1 MKNKLALRGGKK
13 EITYSL
19 KPYRTIHKE
28 EIKAANEVLRSG
40 ILSGFEASKTNK
52 FFGGKKVKNF
62 EQKIKN
68 FLSKTRNSC

>member
-1 MKNKLALRGGKK
+1 MVKK
-13 EITYSL
+13 KSHTL

-52 FFGGKKVKNF
+52 F
-62 EQKIKN
+62 
-68 FLSKTRNSC
+68 